1 MVALM
6 STTSS
11 VEVPTA
17 PYEAA
22 DWLRAR
28 HQWVDQLAGR
38 IAGDAE
44 DWLDEL
50 AGAVADCVEHA
61 QAWREY
67 ERRHR
72 EPMDEGAYVAWLDT
86 GPSNTARG
94 AAFAVMSG
102 GEQRM
107 VRLVATLCPR
117 TRVPWSVGDIGFD
130 ERGAAVLDDWLRI
143 VHGQLPDWLYTG

>member
-6 STTSS
+6 STTNS
-11 VEVPTA
+11 VKVPTE
-17 PYEAA
+17 PNEAA

-28 HQWVDQLAGR
+28 HQCVDQLASR

-50 AGAVADCVEHA
+50 VGAVADCVEHA
-61 QAWREY
+61 QAWWEY

-72 EPMDEGAYVAWLDT
+72 EPRGEGAYVAWLDA

-94 AAFAVMSG
+94 SASAVMSG

-107 VRLVATLCPR
+107 VRLVATLCGADAGAVVGR
-117 TRVPWSVGDIGFD
+117 RYRVRRARRRGD
-130 ERGAAVLDDWLRI
+130 
-143 VHGQLPDWLYTG
+143 

>member
-1 MVALM
+1 M
-6 STTSS
+6 SKTSA
-11 VEVPTA
+11 VGLPTA

-28 HQWVDQLAGR
+28 YPWVDQLAGR

-44 DWLDEL
+44 GWLDGL
-50 AGAVADCVEHA
+50 AGAVADGVANAH
-61 QAWREY
+61 AWREY

-72 EPMDEGAYVAWLDT
+72 EPMDEGAYEAWLDA

-130 ERGAAVLDDWLRI
+130 ERGAAVLDDWLQI
-143 VHGQLPDWLYTG
+143 VHGQLPDWLCPG